1 MDYQGLSNGEL
12 RRMLWD
18 RFPGPGFKEVTEDN
32 RQTVIALLEISE
44 KETGRAKNVQPE
56 DQ

>member
-1 MDYQGLSNGEL
+1 MDYQGFSNEEL
-12 RRMLWD
+12 RGMLWD
-18 RFPGPGFKEVTEDN
+18 RFPGPSFKEVTNDN

-44 KETGRAKNVQPE
+44 KETGRSQNVQPE